1 MIRNPIGT
9 VLNYYNNQ
17 LTNGNV
23 ERNGLLKRNIIVSD
37 KIGQRHVYT
46 SLSIHNNNCIS
57 TVSHHKN
64 NVTRQRTNITNNCI
78 TPINVQRVQI
88 N

>member
-57 TVSHHKN
+57 
-64 NVTRQRTNITNNCI
+64 I
-78 TPINVQRVQI
+78 TPQKQCNSAAHKHYQQLYHT
-88 N
+88 NKCPTCAN